1 MQIPFNTTYN
11 PEDSWHPIDA
21 CIPDLL
27 QIIQDI
33 QGRDYSFDKEIKEVA
48 SISFSLQKD
57 PQEDVVIFNELYAE
71 VQSQLSRISSIVIEM
86 YREKAWWQKQY
97 HIIKRLYRKA
107 RTLLL
112 HTRADI
118 KALKNKELQEAAIH
132 EEIREVVDL
141 MGIVENVIEDLE
153 LSIDLVTVK
162 REELD
167 KANTNLSRQQK
178 VLDTL
183 VGLGYPVHARR
194 EME

>member
-1 MQIPFNTTYN
+1 MQIPFKM
-11 PEDSWHPIDA
+11 DALWHPIDA
-21 CIPDLL
+21 CISDLVEVV
-27 QIIQDI
+27 QEIQE
-33 QGRDYSFDKEIKEVA
+33 RNYSFDKEIQEIA

-57 PQEDVVIFNELYAE
+57 PQEDVVTFNELYAF
-71 VQSQLSRISSIVIEM
+71 VQSHLSRVAAIVIDI
-86 YREKAWWQKQY
+86 YREKAWWQKRY
-97 HIIKRLYRKA
+97 HRIKRLYLKA
-107 RTLLL
+107 RTLML
-112 HTRADI
+112 HTRSEI

-141 MGIVENVIEDLE
+141 MSIIENVIDDLE
-153 LSIDLVTVK
+153 LSIDMVTVK